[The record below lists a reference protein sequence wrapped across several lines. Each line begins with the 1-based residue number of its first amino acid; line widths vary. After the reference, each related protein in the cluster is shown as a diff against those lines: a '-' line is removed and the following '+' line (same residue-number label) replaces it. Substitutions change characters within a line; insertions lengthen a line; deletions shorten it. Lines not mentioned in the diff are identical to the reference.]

1 MDALG
6 TLKTTLESRGRAIRE
21 TVTEAGFAV
30 TILLRSAQR
39 IVPDLRHRSRFTLD
53 QLAVCGISPLPV
65 VCVVGLF
72 TGMLLALQV
81 GMELSKVGQSEAI
94 ANMLGVIL
102 FREMGPFMTSMILTA
117 SVGSAMAAE
126 IGTMRV
132 SEEIDAL
139 ECMSVDPISFLVMPR
154 IIAMAIMTPILTFIG
169 CILGCIGGGI
179 VAKTQLSVSAS
190 VYLRN
195 LLSSLEAEPNSLG
208 PFPEEIYTGLI
219 KSVVFGV
226 LVATISCAAGLKAS
240 GGAIGVGRCVR
251 TAVVRCFLMLIII
264 GYYISW
270 MFFK

>member
-1 MDALG
+1 MA
-6 TLKTTLESRGRAIRE
+6 TLKDTLEARGRAIRL
-21 TVTEAGFAV
+21 TVLEAGFACQ
-30 TILLRSAQR
+30 ILSQSVRRLG
-39 IVPDLRHRSRFTLD
+39 PDLRQRWRFVLD
-53 QLAVCGISPLPV
+53 QFVVCGISPLPV

-81 GMELSKVGQSEAI
+81 GMELAKLGQSEAI
-94 ANMLGVIL
+94 ANMIGVIL

-139 ECMSVDPISFLVMPR
+139 ECMSVDPVSFLVMPR
-154 IIAMAIMTPILTFIG
+154 IVAMAIMTPMLTFIG
-169 CILGCIGGGI
+169 CVLGCLGGGI
-179 VAKTQLSVSAS
+179 VAKTQLAVSGS
-190 VYLRN
+190 VYFRN
-195 LLSSLEAEPNSLG
+195 LLTSLEAEPDSLG

-219 KSVVFGV
+219 KAFVFGI
-226 LVATISCAAGLKAS
+226 LVATVSCAAGLKAS
-240 GGAIGVGRCVR
+240 GGAIGVGRAVR